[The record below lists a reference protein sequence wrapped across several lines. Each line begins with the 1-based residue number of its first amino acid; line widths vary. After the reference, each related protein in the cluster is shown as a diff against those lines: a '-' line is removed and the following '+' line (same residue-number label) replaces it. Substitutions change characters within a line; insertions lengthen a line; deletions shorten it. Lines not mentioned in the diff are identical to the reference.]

1 MGCEG
6 PAVAIGSGVTV
17 VTRILGAT
25 RLGAGALSASSSGVP
40 VLLFGGGKAVVIV
53 GCMIVGEWIK

>member
-1 MGCEG
+1 
-6 PAVAIGSGVTV
+6 
-17 VTRILGAT
+17 
-25 RLGAGALSASSSGVP
+25 LGAGALSASSSGVP

>member
-1 MGCEG
+1 
-6 PAVAIGSGVTV
+6 
-17 VTRILGAT
+17 
-25 RLGAGALSASSSGVP
+25 VP